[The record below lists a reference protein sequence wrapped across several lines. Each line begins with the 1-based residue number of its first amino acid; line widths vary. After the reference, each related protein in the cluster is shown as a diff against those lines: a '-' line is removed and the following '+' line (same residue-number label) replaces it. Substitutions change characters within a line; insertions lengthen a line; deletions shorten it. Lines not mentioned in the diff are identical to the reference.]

1 MNYHSVLAKGS
12 EIVVGRKAL
21 AMPQRRTVRKK
32 EDSRLWRTGH
42 HSYPIESLPQS
53 DGNDRAK

>member
-1 MNYHSVLAKGS
+1 MNYHPVLVKGP

-32 EDSRLWRTGH
+32 EDSRLCRTGH
-42 HSYPIESLPQS
+42 HSYPIEPLPYP
-53 DGNDRAK
+53 DGKDKVK